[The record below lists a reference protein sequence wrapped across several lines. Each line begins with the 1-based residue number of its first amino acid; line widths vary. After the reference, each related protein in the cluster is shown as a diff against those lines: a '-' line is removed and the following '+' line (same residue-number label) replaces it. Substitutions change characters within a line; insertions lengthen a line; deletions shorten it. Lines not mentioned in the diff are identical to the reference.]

1 MNQKSINSRSNDKS
15 ISINSDLG
23 EDNELLKG
31 KSSVYIS
38 YGVQWIPFIKYTLSQ
53 ALKHQKPEH
62 VLQAM
67 MKEEDYLPSRN
78 LLATI
83 KYQAYYCV
91 KMGFAGSQMP
101 WIYVIPFESTKPD
114 LTRRNIIAIS

>member
-1 MNQKSINSRSNDKS
+1 M
-15 ISINSDLG
+15 
-23 EDNELLKG
+23 
-31 KSSVYIS
+31 
-38 YGVQWIPFIKYTLSQ
+38 FFKYALSQ
-53 ALKHQKPEH
+53 TLKQKKPEH

-67 MKEEDYLPSRN
+67 VKEEDDLPPGY
-78 LLATI
+78 LLAPI
-83 KYQAYYCV
+83 KYQAYNCV

>member
-1 MNQKSINSRSNDKS
+1 MTSLAFNNYKIYKTSTFSLYK
-15 ISINSDLG
+15 
-23 EDNELLKG
+23 
-31 KSSVYIS
+31 
-38 YGVQWIPFIKYTLSQ
+38 LSQ
-53 ALKHQKPEH
+53 PLKDQKPEH

-67 MKEEDYLPSRN
+67 MKKEDDLPSGY
-78 LLATI
+78 LLTSI